1 MDYQGLEELKLTEGY
16 LKNYNEKI
24 VNFFI
29 EKLDKKSCLVL
40 DFGAGIGT
48 LAEIFYKKTSIKPE
62 CFEICKKSQKILTQ
76 KGFKLQNEFL
86 NEEKYDLIFTS
97 NVLEH
102 IEQDSKTIAD
112 LKKMLKKDGY
122 LIVVVPAFN
131 LLFSELDVKFGHFR
145 RYNVKMLKKICNQND
160 LEIEDIKFFDS
171 SGFFILLILKFLRI
185 DSYKKITA
193 KNLIFYDKIVVKINI
208 ILDLI
213 FKKICGKNI
222 VLIARKK
229 SKIDNGKFFKHK

>member
-1 MDYQGLEELKLTEGY
+1 MNYQGLEEIKLIDKY
-16 LKNYNEKI
+16 LKKYNESI

-29 EKLDKKSCLVL
+29 DNVDKKTKSVL

-62 CFEICKKSQKILTQ
+62 CFEICKESQKILLQ

-86 NEEKYDLIFTS
+86 NEEKYDLIYSS

-102 IEQDSKTIAD
+102 IEQDFETVAD
-112 LKKMLKKDGY
+112 IKKMLKKDGH
-122 LIVVVPAFN
+122 LIIFVPAFN
-131 LLFSELDVKFGHFR
+131 FLFSEFDFKVGHFR
-145 RYNVKMLKKICNQND
+145 RYNVKMLKKICDQND

-171 SGFFILLILKFLRI
+171 VGFFILLFIKFFKI
-185 DSYKKITA
+185 DSCKKITA
-193 KNLIFYDKIVVKINI
+193 KNLIFYDRIFVKINI

-213 FKKICGKNI
+213 FRKICGKNI
-222 VLIARKK
+222 ILIARKK
-229 SKIDNGKFFKHK
+229 

>member
-1 MDYQGLEELKLTEGY
+1 MDYQGLKDLKLIEKY
-16 LKNYNEKI
+16 LKNYNEMI
-24 VNFFI
+24 VNLFI
-29 EKLDKKSCLVL
+29 HKVDNKSFSVL

-86 NEEKYDLIFTS
+86 NEEKYDLIFSS

-102 IEQDSKTIAD
+102 IECDFETVAD
-112 LKKMLKKDGY
+112 LKKMLKKDGH
-122 LIVVVPAFN
+122 LIIFVPAFN
-131 LLFSELDVKFGHFR
+131 FLFTEFDVKIGHFR
-145 RYNVKMLKKICNQND
+145 RYNVEMLKKICDQND
-160 LEIEDIKFFDS
+160 LDVENISFFDS
-171 SGFFILLILKFLRI
+171 VGFIILLIIKFLTR
-185 DSYKKITA
+185 DSCKKITA
-193 KNLIFYDKIVVKINI
+193 KNLIFYDKIIVRINI

-222 VLIARKK
+222 ILIARKK
-229 SKIDNGKFFKHK
+229 

>member
-1 MDYQGLEELKLTEGY
+1 MDYQGLEELKLIDEY

-24 VNFFI
+24 VNFFV
-29 EKLDKKSCLVL
+29 DKFDKNSYSVL

-62 CFEICKKSQKILTQ
+62 CFEICKKSQKILTH
-76 KGFKLQNEFL
+76 KGFKVQNEFL
-86 NEEKYDLIFTS
+86 NKEKYDLIFAS

-122 LIVVVPAFN
+122 LIIVVPAFN
-131 LLFSELDVKFGHFR
+131 LLFSKFDVKVGHFR
-145 RYNVKMLKKICNQND
+145 RYDKKTLKKLCENNELI
-160 LEIEDIKFFDS
+160 IENIDFFDS
-171 SGFFILLILKFLRI
+171 SGFFILLIMKFLRI
-185 DSYKKITA
+185 SSCKKITA
-193 KNLIFYDKIVVKINI
+193 KNLIFYDKIIVRINI

-222 VLIARKK
+222 ILIARKK
-229 SKIDNGKFFKHK
+229 

>member
-1 MDYQGLEELKLTEGY
+1 MDYQGLEELKLIDEY
-16 LKNYNEKI
+16 LKNYNKKI
-24 VNFFI
+24 VNFFVD
-29 EKLDKKSCLVL
+29 KFDKKSYSVL

-62 CFEICKKSQKILTQ
+62 CFEICKKSQKILTH

-86 NEEKYDLIFTS
+86 NEEKYDLIFAS

-122 LIVVVPAFN
+122 LIIVVPAFN
-131 LLFSELDVKFGHFR
+131 LLFSKFDVKVGHFR
-145 RYNVKMLKKICNQND
+145 RYDKKTLKNLCENNELI
-160 LEIEDIKFFDS
+160 IENIDFFDS
-171 SGFFILLILKFLRI
+171 LGFFILLIIKFLRI
-185 DSYKKITA
+185 SSCKKITA
-193 KNLIFYDKIVVKINI
+193 KNLIFYDKIIVRINI

-222 VLIARKK
+222 ILIARKK
-229 SKIDNGKFFKHK
+229 

>member
-1 MDYQGLEELKLTEGY
+1 MDYQGLEELKLIDQY
-16 LKNYNEKI
+16 LKNYNQRI

-29 EKLDKKSCLVL
+29 DKVDRKSYLVL

-86 NEEKYDLIFTS
+86 NEEKYDLIFSS

-102 IEQDSKTIAD
+102 IEQDSITIAN

-122 LIVVVPAFN
+122 LIIAVPAFN
-131 LLFSELDVKFGHFR
+131 LLFSEFDVKVGHFR
-145 RYNVKMLKKICNQND
+145 RYNFEMLKKICDQND
-160 LEIEDIKFFDS
+160 LEIEDMKFFDS
-171 SGFFILLILKFLRI
+171 SGFFILLIMKFLRR
-185 DSYKKITA
+185 DSCKKITA
-193 KNLIFYDKIVVKINI
+193 KNLIFYDKIFVNINI

-213 FKKICGKNI
+213 FRKICGKNI
-222 VLIARKK
+222 ILIARKK
-229 SKIDNGKFFKHK
+229 

>member
-1 MDYQGLEELKLTEGY
+1 MDYQGLKDLKLIEKY
-16 LKNYNEKI
+16 LKNYNEMI
-24 VNFFI
+24 VNLFI
-29 EKLDKKSCLVL
+29 HKVDNKSFSVL

-86 NEEKYDLIFTS
+86 NEEKYDLIFSS

-102 IEQDSKTIAD
+102 IEQDSKTIAN

-122 LIVVVPAFN
+122 LIIVVPAFN
-131 LLFSELDVKFGHFR
+131 LLFSEFDVKVGHFR
-145 RYNVKMLKKICNQND
+145 RYNFEMLKKICDQND
-160 LEIEDIKFFDS
+160 LEIEDMKFFDS
-171 SGFFILLILKFLRI
+171 SGFFILLIMKFLRI
-185 DSYKKITA
+185 DSCKKITA
-193 KNLIFYDKIVVKINI
+193 KNLIFYDKIFVKINI

-213 FKKICGKNI
+213 FRKICGKNI
-222 VLIARKK
+222 ILIARKK
-229 SKIDNGKFFKHK
+229 

>member
-1 MDYQGLEELKLTEGY
+1 MDYHVLKDIKLIVKY
-16 LKNYNEKI
+16 LKNYNEMI
-24 VNFFI
+24 VNLFI
-29 EKLDKKSCLVL
+29 HKVDNKSFSVL

-86 NEEKYDLIFTS
+86 NEEKYDLIFSS

-102 IEQDSKTIAD
+102 IEQDSKTTAN

-122 LIVVVPAFN
+122 LIIAVPAFN
-131 LLFSELDVKFGHFR
+131 LLFSEFDFKVGHFR
-145 RYNVKMLKKICNQND
+145 RYNVKMLKKICDQND
-160 LEIEDIKFFDS
+160 LEIEDMKFFDS
-171 SGFFILLILKFLRI
+171 SGFFILLIMKFLRI
-185 DSYKKITA
+185 SSCKKITA
-193 KNLIFYDKIVVKINI
+193 KNLIFYDKIIVRINI

-222 VLIARKK
+222 ILIARKK
-229 SKIDNGKFFKHK
+229 